1 MDNITLTCYTENMS
15 YSIKAACALLDVRAD
30 TLRKWESRYR
40 LLKPARFGN
49 DYRVYADEDLHRLA
63 AFMKARAEGMPGEE
77 AARRALAVKARQ
89 GPQKDPALQEAAETA
104 IGAFDR
110 AALSDICARAD
121 AKHGKP
127 GALENV
133 WIPVLSRLG
142 ERAMKL
148 KGLDIAKEHFA
159 VAILRESM
167 LKEKSVRGRPQA
179 ALSSPEGE
187 LHEIGML
194 ALARELQ
201 LRKMPFLYLGPNLP
215 VDSLCAA
222 LRKTKLR
229 GTILCVSRP
238 LSRPDLKSLVKRIGR
253 DNPETTVYLGGPA
266 SLKHAN
272 YIGQLGGVFLGSNLE
287 LGVEKLLRNL
297 KEGGVKA

>member
-194 ALARELQ
+194 ALA
-201 LRKMPFLYLGPNLP
+201 
-215 VDSLCAA
+215 
-222 LRKTKLR
+222 
-229 GTILCVSRP
+229 ILCVSRP